1 MNAMA
6 NTIYHMPSQ
15 VPDRLMRRAIFFAN
29 AELPDLR
36 KVRRE
41 WNSIVFEF
49 MVDEKLPINKLR
61 YQYSQI
67 DKFAIGAFNTILHDQ
82 EAETLQKEF
91 CFVFIVYFRNGNNI
105 AGGMEFKYFMDDELF
120 PGQL

>member
-15 VPDRLMRRAIFFAN
+15 VPNRLMRRAIFFAN

-41 WNSIVFEF
+41 WNSIIFEF
-49 MVDEKLPINKLR
+49 VVDEKLPINKLR
-61 YQYSQI
+61 YQYGTI
-67 DKFAIGAFNTILHDQ
+67 DKFAIAAHNTILHDH
-82 EAETLQKEF
+82 ETDNLQKDF
-91 CFVFIVYFRNGNNI
+91 CFIFSVYFRTGFNI
-105 AGGMEFKYFMDDELF
+105 EGGMEFKYFLDDEVF
-120 PGQL
+120 G